1 MCIGLDS
8 LIPSI
13 YNIVNGT
20 LPMYQKKK
28 NTQTS
33 SINNLKPATT
43 KIESQIV
50 FYIKLIV
57 YNENMYLFNVIGM
70 NLI

>member
-1 MCIGLDS
+1 MVLYQCI
-8 LIPSI
+8 
-13 YNIVNGT
+13 
-20 LPMYQKKK
+20 KKK